1 MRWFWRIMKV
11 TCSRGTAVAKSTT
24 THGQFMNTVIFL
36 SKVVITT
43 LAASISIACQAGQG
57 LTAPQPDVWWPQWQA
72 RLSLQAAPLA
82 SALLYTDRS
91 TQGGLST
98 QRGVQGGA
106 LLGDYYFARPLTGQL
121 RASGGLMF
129 GPLGG
134 APVGFASGQ
143 PLVPGSALPTR
154 LGLSLLGAA
163 TPASKWTA
171 SESTETVPYV
181 GLGYSGSWWR
191 DSLSLT
197 ADLGMVSER
206 PTAAGNVGRA
216 VFGNQ
221 GMNQAL
227 RDLRLSPVL
236 QLGMRYAF

>member
-1 MRWFWRIMKV
+1 MMKV
-11 TCSRGTAVAKSTT
+11 TCSRGAVAARSTII
-24 THGQFMNTVIFL
+24 HGQRMNTVICLF
-36 SKVVITT
+36 KGVITA

-57 LTAPQPDVWWPQWQA
+57 LTAPRPDVWWPQWQA
-72 RLSLQAAPLA
+72 RLSLQTAPLA
-82 SALLYTDRS
+82 SALLYSDRS
-91 TQGGLST
+91 TQAGLST

-106 LLGDYYFARPLTGQL
+106 LLGDYYFARPLMGQL

-134 APVGFASGQ
+134 APHGFASTQ
-143 PLVPGSALPTR
+143 LAVPGSALPNR

>member
-1 MRWFWRIMKV
+1 
-11 TCSRGTAVAKSTT
+11 
-24 THGQFMNTVIFL
+24 MNTVNCL
-36 SKVVITT
+36 SKVVTT
-43 LAASISIACQAGQG
+43 ALAASISIACPAGQG

-72 RLSLQAAPLA
+72 RLSLQTAPLA
-82 SALLYTDRS
+82 SALLYTDGS
-91 TQGGLST
+91 TQAGLSP
-98 QRGVQGGA
+98 QRGVRGGA
-106 LLGDYYFARPLTGQL
+106 LLGDYYFARPLMGQL

-134 APVGFASGQ
+134 APQGFASS
-143 PLVPGSALPTR
+143 PFSVPGSALPTR
-154 LGLSLLGAA
+154 LGLSLLGSA
-163 TPASKWTA
+163 TPASRWPA
-171 SESTETVPYV
+171 SEGTETVPYV
-181 GLGYSGSWWR
+181 GLGYSGSWWG